1 MTAKAQTPKVSK
13 PVRPLFEIAQEIRT
27 DWTKPYFGAVP
38 YLQAMGSLNKISDN
52 YGLDSGKSIV
62 LYFLANAQT
71 WKGEK
76 AREIKAELNKMCK

>member
-13 PVRPLFEIAQEIRT
+13 PVRPLFEIAQEIRR
-27 DWTKPYFGAVP
+27 DWTKPYFAAVP
-38 YLQAMGSLNKISDN
+38 YLQAMGSLDKITDMFFQ
-52 YGLDSGKSIV
+52 DSAKEIV
-62 LYFLANAQT
+62 LRFLSNAQT